1 MKIRLAQSEDYKR
14 IAMALRNKRIEYIT
28 PAHAREDII
37 NHRLYVMEEDEMII
51 AQCALVEEPAHHYHA
66 IKRLVI
72 YNRKNCGRGIAR
84 QFIRYFCDMNLPALG
99 CTPWTDNQKMKYLLV
114 SNGFEYQYTFLGNYE
129 FFLKRG

>member
-1 MKIRLAQSEDYKR
+1 MKIRLAESTDYRR

-28 PAHAREDII
+28 PAHAREDIA
-37 NHRLYVMEEDEMII
+37 NNRLYVVEEDGMII

-84 QFIRYFCDMNLPALG
+84 QFIHYFCDMNLPALG
-99 CTPWTDNQKMKYLLV
+99 CTPWTDNQKMKYLLI

>member
-1 MKIRLAQSEDYKR
+1 MKIRLAESTDYKR
-14 IAMALRNKRIEYIT
+14 IAMALRNKHIEYIT
-28 PAHAREDII
+28 PAHAREDIA
-37 NHRLYVMEEDEMII
+37 NHRLYVVEEDGMII

-84 QFIRYFCDMNLPALG
+84 QFIRYFCAMNLPALG

-114 SNGFEYQYTFLGNYE
+114 SNGFEYQYTFLENYE